1 MKRNEQKIE
10 NTWRTEDIF
19 KDEAAFLACLDT
31 CKELGNELCA
41 CDGKLDDASNLLSFL
56 KGYEKLTC
64 LLDDCLGY
72 SSLLSDQDT
81 ADAHHQELKG
91 KANALAVEV
100 FTKLS
105 FSDVQIMQIE
115 NLESF
120 YASEPILE
128 RYRVYLEEVCRLKEH
143 VLSQTEEKL
152 MASSSLM
159 QDTPYSIFGMLNNA
173 DLKFEDAIDS
183 KGNKHT
189 LTTGTFIHMLEQ
201 EDEVLRESAYRNF
214 YAGYGSMIHTLAACL
229 NGQTNQ
235 LKFNSTA
242 RKYASSL
249 ECAVDANNVSPKVYE
264 QLIETVHK
272 NIHVLHKYM
281 RVRKEVMKKDKLHMY
296 DLYVPMV
303 NECNVPVSFE
313 QAKEDILHS
322 VQLYGTEY
330 ANVYERG
337 LNSRWID
344 VYENEGKRSGA
355 YSSGQRVHPFVLM
368 NFANSLDTEF
378 TLAHEMGHAMH
389 SYMSTK
395 YQAPLDRHYKIFVA
409 EVASTCNEALLMD
422 YLRKQNSD
430 PKFQAYLINHF
441 MEQFRTT
448 LFRQCM
454 FAEFERIINE
464 KTANNEVLTS
474 DTLNQ
479 IYADLNKFYYG
490 EDVIVDD
497 EISMEWARIPII
509 NEKTAN
515 NEVLTSDTLNQI
527 YADLNKFYYGED
539 VIVDDEISME
549 WARIPHFYMN
559 FYVYQY
565 ATGFSAA
572 MALSQKL
579 LHGTQADIE
588 AYLSFLKGGCTKS
601 PVELLRMAGVDMAS
615 PKPIEDAIELFDSL
629 IDEFESIMK

>member
-355 YSSGQRVHPFVLM
+355 YSCGVPCHPFVLL
-368 NFANSLDTEF
+368 NHTDTLRSEF

-389 SYMSTK
+389 SYMSFK
-395 YQAPLDRHYKIFVA
+395 HQPFINSDYKIFVA
-409 EVASTCNEALLMD
+409 EVASTCNEALLMH
-422 YLRKQNSD
+422 YLLERTTDK
-430 PKFQAYLINHF
+430 KERAYLINYLL
-441 MEQFRTT
+441 EQYRGTMY
-448 LFRQCM
+448 RQAM
-454 FAEFERIINE
+454 LAEFEMLINE
-464 KTANNEVLTS
+464 EVAKNN
-474 DTLNQ
+474 TLSAELLNK
-479 IYADLNKFYYG
+479 INHDLNALYYG
-490 EDVIVDD
+490 EDVIVDEPID
-497 EISMEWARIPII
+497 LEWA
-509 NEKTAN
+509 K
-515 NEVLTSDTLNQI
+515 
-527 YADLNKFYYGED
+527 
-539 VIVDDEISME
+539 
-549 WARIPHFYMN
+549 IPHLYMN
-559 FYVYQY
+559 FYLYQY
-565 ATGFSAA
+565 ATSFCAS
-572 MALSQKL
+572 MAISQKL
-579 LHGTQADIE
+579 LKGNPEDIE
-588 AYLSFLKGGCTKS
+588 NYLNFLKGGCSKS
-601 PVELLRMAGVDMAS
+601 PIDLLKMAGVDMTS
-615 PKPIEDAIELFDSL
+615 PQPIHDVICQFDKL
-629 IDEFESIMK
+629 VDEFDELINCK

>member
-1 MKRNEQKIE
+1 MKRSEQKVE
-10 NTWRTEDIF
+10 NTWKTEDIF
-19 KDEAAFLACLDT
+19 ESKEAFLDCLST
-31 CKELGNELCA
+31 CKSLGDELSGYN
-41 CDGKLDDASNLLSFL
+41 GKLDNASNLLSFL
-56 KGYEKLTC
+56 KGYEKISC
-64 LLDDCLGY
+64 LLDDCMGY
-72 SSLLSDQDT
+72 ASLLADQDT
-81 ADAHHQELKG
+81 ANAHHQELKG
-91 KANALAVEV
+91 KANSVAVEI

-115 NLESF
+115 NLED
-120 YASEPILE
+120 YYTSEPILE
-128 RYRVYLEEVCRLKEH
+128 RYRVYLDEVCRLKGH
-143 VLSQTEEKL
+143 TLSEKEEKL
-152 MASSSLM
+152 LASSSM
-159 QDTPYSIFGMLNNA
+159 MADAPYSIFGMLNNA
-173 DLKFEDAIDS
+173 DLKFKDAID
-183 KGNKHT
+183 KDGNAHP
-189 LTTGTFIHMLEQ
+189 LSTGTFIHLLEE

-235 LKFNSTA
+235 LKFNSDA
-242 RKYASSL
+242 RHYASSL
-249 ECAVDANNVSPKVYE
+249 ECAVDANNVSSSVYE
-264 QLIETVHK
+264 QLIESVHK

-281 RVRKEVMKKDKLHMY
+281 KVRKEVMKKDKLHMY

-303 NECNVPVSFE
+303 NECNIPISFE
-313 QAKEDILHS
+313 QAKEDVLRS
-322 VQLYGTEY
+322 VQLYGNEY
-330 ANVYERG
+330 VKVYERG

-368 NFANSLDTEF
+368 NYADSLNTEF

-422 YLRKQNSD
+422 SLRKQNKD
-430 PKFQAYLINHF
+430 PKFQAYLINYF

-454 FAEFERIINE
+454 FAEFEKIINE

-474 DTLNQ
+474 DSLNQ

-490 EDVIVDD
+490 EDVIVD
-497 EISMEWARIPII
+497 
-509 NEKTAN
+509 K
-515 NEVLTSDTLNQI
+515 
-527 YADLNKFYYGED
+527 
-539 VIVDDEISME
+539 EISME

-588 AYLSFLKGGCTKS
+588 NYLSFLKGGCTKS
-601 PVELLRMAGVDMAS
+601 PVELLRMAGVDMSS
-615 PKPIEDAIELFDSL
+615 PKPVEDAIALFDSL
-629 IDEFESIMK
+629 IDEFERIMLK

>member
-1 MKRNEQKIE
+1 M
-10 NTWRTEDIF
+10 
-19 KDEAAFLACLDT
+19 
-31 CKELGNELCA
+31 
-41 CDGKLDDASNLLSFL
+41 
-56 KGYEKLTC
+56 
-64 LLDDCLGY
+64 
-72 SSLLSDQDT
+72 LSDQDT

-143 VLSQTEEKL
+143 VLSETEEKL

-249 ECAVDANNVSPKVYE
+249 ECAVDANNVSPRVYE

-281 RVRKEVMKKDKLHMY
+281 RVRKEVMKKEKLHMY

-313 QAKEDILHS
+313 QAKEDVLHS
-322 VQLYGTEY
+322 IQLYGTEY
-330 ANVYERG
+330 AKVYERG

-355 YSSGQRVHPFVLM
+355 YSCGVPCHPFVLL
-368 NFANSLDTEF
+368 NHTDTLRSEF

-389 SYMSTK
+389 SYMSFK
-395 YQAPLDRHYKIFVA
+395 HQPFINSDYKIFVA
-409 EVASTCNEALLMD
+409 EVASTCNEALLMH
-422 YLRKQNSD
+422 YLLERTTDK
-430 PKFQAYLINHF
+430 KERAYLINYLL
-441 MEQFRTT
+441 EQYRGTMY
-448 LFRQCM
+448 RQAM
-454 FAEFERIINE
+454 LAEFEMLINE
-464 KTANNEVLTS
+464 EVTKNN
-474 DTLNQ
+474 TLSAELLNK
-479 IYADLNKFYYG
+479 INHDLNAFYYG
-490 EDVIVDD
+490 EDVIVDEPID
-497 EISMEWARIPII
+497 LEWA
-509 NEKTAN
+509 K
-515 NEVLTSDTLNQI
+515 
-527 YADLNKFYYGED
+527 
-539 VIVDDEISME
+539 
-549 WARIPHFYMN
+549 IPHLYMN
-559 FYVYQY
+559 FYLYQY
-565 ATGFSAA
+565 ATSFCAS
-572 MALSQKL
+572 MAISQKL
-579 LHGTQADIE
+579 LKGNPEDIE
-588 AYLSFLKGGCTKS
+588 NYLNFLKGGCSKS
-601 PVELLRMAGVDMAS
+601 PIDLLKMAGVDMTS
-615 PKPIEDAIELFDSL
+615 PQPIHDAICQFDKL
-629 IDEFESIMK
+629 VDEFDELINCK

>member
-10 NTWRTEDIF
+10 NTWKTEDIF

-31 CKELGNELCA
+31 CKELGNKLCDY
-41 CDGKLDDASNLLSFL
+41 DGKLDDASNLLSFL

-72 SSLLSDQDT
+72 ASLLSDQDT

-91 KANALAVEV
+91 KANALAVEI

-105 FSDVQIMQIE
+105 FSDVQIMHIE

-120 YASEPILE
+120 YISEPILE

-249 ECAVDANNVSPKVYE
+249 ECAVDANNVSPRVYE

-313 QAKEDILHS
+313 QAKEDVLHS
-322 VQLYGTEY
+322 IQLYGTEY
-330 ANVYERG
+330 AKVYERG

-355 YSSGQRVHPFVLM
+355 YSSGQRV
-368 NFANSLDTEF
+368 
-378 TLAHEMGHAMH
+378 
-389 SYMSTK
+389 
-395 YQAPLDRHYKIFVA
+395 
-409 EVASTCNEALLMD
+409 
-422 YLRKQNSD
+422 
-430 PKFQAYLINHF
+430 
-441 MEQFRTT
+441 QFRTT

-454 FAEFERIINE
+454 FAEFE
-464 KTANNEVLTS
+464 K
-474 DTLNQ
+474 
-479 IYADLNKFYYG
+479 
-490 EDVIVDD
+490 IV
-497 EISMEWARIPII
+497 

-588 AYLSFLKGGCTKS
+588 AYLSFLKSGCTKS

-615 PKPIEDAIELFDSL
+615 PKPVEDAIELFDSL

>member
-1 MKRNEQKIE
+1 MCYNRRINGGCLLMKRNEQKIE

-355 YSSGQRVHPFVLM
+355 YSCGVPCHPFVLL
-368 NFANSLDTEF
+368 NHTDTLRSEF

-389 SYMSTK
+389 SYMSFK
-395 YQAPLDRHYKIFVA
+395 HQPFINSDYKIFVA
-409 EVASTCNEALLMD
+409 EVASTCNEALLMH
-422 YLRKQNSD
+422 YLLERTTDK
-430 PKFQAYLINHF
+430 KERAYLINYLL
-441 MEQFRTT
+441 EQYRGTMY
-448 LFRQCM
+448 RQAM
-454 FAEFERIINE
+454 LAEFEMLINE
-464 KTANNEVLTS
+464 EVAKNN
-474 DTLNQ
+474 TLSAELLNK
-479 IYADLNKFYYG
+479 INHDLNALYYG
-490 EDVIVDD
+490 EDVIVDEPID
-497 EISMEWARIPII
+497 LEWA
-509 NEKTAN
+509 K
-515 NEVLTSDTLNQI
+515 
-527 YADLNKFYYGED
+527 
-539 VIVDDEISME
+539 
-549 WARIPHFYMN
+549 IPHLYMN
-559 FYVYQY
+559 FYLYQY
-565 ATGFSAA
+565 ATSFCAS
-572 MALSQKL
+572 MAISQKL
-579 LHGTQADIE
+579 LKGNPEDIE
-588 AYLSFLKGGCTKS
+588 NYLNFLKGGCSKS
-601 PVELLRMAGVDMAS
+601 PIDLLKMAGVDMTS
-615 PKPIEDAIELFDSL
+615 PQPIHDAICQFDKL
-629 IDEFESIMK
+629 VDEFDELINCK

>member
-1 MKRNEQKIE
+1 MKRNEQKVE
-10 NTWRTEDIF
+10 NTWKTEDIF
-19 KDEAAFLACLDT
+19 KDEAAFLACLET
-31 CKELGNELCA
+31 CRELGNELCA
-41 CDGKLDDASNLLSFL
+41 YDGKLDDASNLLSFL

-120 YASEPILE
+120 YSSEPILE

-143 VLSQTEEKL
+143 VLSETEEKL

-183 KGNKHT
+183 KGKKHT

-214 YAGYGSMIHTLAACL
+214 YTGYGSMIHTLAACL

-249 ECAVDANNVSPKVYE
+249 ECAVDANNVSPRVYE

-281 RVRKEVMKKDKLHMY
+281 RVRKEVMKKEKLHMY

-313 QAKEDILHS
+313 QAKEDVLHS
-322 VQLYGTEY
+322 IQLYGTEY
-330 ANVYERG
+330 AKVYERG

-454 FAEFERIINE
+454 FAEFE
-464 KTANNEVLTS
+464 K
-474 DTLNQ
+474 
-479 IYADLNKFYYG
+479 
-490 EDVIVDD
+490 
-497 EISMEWARIPII
+497 II

>member
-10 NTWRTEDIF
+10 NTWKTEDIF

-31 CKELGNELCA
+31 CKELGNKLCDY
-41 CDGKLDDASNLLSFL
+41 DGKLDDASNLLSFL

-72 SSLLSDQDT
+72 ASLLSDQDT

-91 KANALAVEV
+91 KANALAVEI

-105 FSDVQIMQIE
+105 FSDVQIMHIE

-120 YASEPILE
+120 YISEPILE

-143 VLSQTEEKL
+143 VLSETEEKL

-249 ECAVDANNVSPKVYE
+249 ECAVDANNVSPRVYE

-313 QAKEDILHS
+313 QAKEDVLHS
-322 VQLYGTEY
+322 IQLYGTEY
-330 ANVYERG
+330 AKVYERG

-355 YSSGQRVHPFVLM
+355 YSCGVPCHPFVLL
-368 NFANSLDTEF
+368 NHTDTLRSEF

-389 SYMSTK
+389 SYMSFK
-395 YQAPLDRHYKIFVA
+395 HQPFINSDYKIFVA
-409 EVASTCNEALLMD
+409 EVASTCNEALLMH
-422 YLRKQNSD
+422 YLLERTTDK
-430 PKFQAYLINHF
+430 KERAYLINYLL
-441 MEQFRTT
+441 EQYRGTMY
-448 LFRQCM
+448 RQAM
-454 FAEFERIINE
+454 LAEFEMLINE
-464 KTANNEVLTS
+464 EVSKNN
-474 DTLNQ
+474 TLSAELLNK
-479 IYADLNKFYYG
+479 INHDLNAFYYG
-490 EDVIVDD
+490 EDVIVDAPID
-497 EISMEWARIPII
+497 LEWA
-509 NEKTAN
+509 K
-515 NEVLTSDTLNQI
+515 
-527 YADLNKFYYGED
+527 
-539 VIVDDEISME
+539 
-549 WARIPHFYMN
+549 IPHLYMN
-559 FYVYQY
+559 FYLYQY
-565 ATGFSAA
+565 ATSFCAS
-572 MALSQKL
+572 MAISQKL
-579 LHGTQADIE
+579 LKGNPEDIE
-588 AYLSFLKGGCTKS
+588 NYLNFLKGGCSKS
-601 PVELLRMAGVDMAS
+601 PIDLLKMAGVNMTS
-615 PKPIEDAIELFDSL
+615 PQPIHDAICQFDKL
-629 IDEFESIMK
+629 VDEFDELINCK

>member
-497 EISMEWARIPII
+497 EISIC
-509 NEKTAN
+509 
-515 NEVLTSDTLNQI
+515 LLYTS
-527 YADLNKFYYGED
+527 
-539 VIVDDEISME
+539 
-549 WARIPHFYMN
+549 P
-559 FYVYQY
+559 
-565 ATGFSAA
+565 
-572 MALSQKL
+572 
-579 LHGTQADIE
+579 
-588 AYLSFLKGGCTKS
+588 S
-601 PVELLRMAGVDMAS
+601 PRD
-615 PKPIEDAIELFDSL
+615 
-629 IDEFESIMK
+629 

>member
-1 MKRNEQKIE
+1 MKRNEQLIE
-10 NTWRTEDIF
+10 NTWKIEDIYPN
-19 KDEAAFLACLDT
+19 LDVFY
-31 CKELGNELCA
+31 KELEKAKTQSKELLKYK
-41 CDGKLDDASNLLSFL
+41 DHLTNASSLYAYL
-56 KGYEKLTC
+56 KGYEELNEKLYT
-64 LLDDCLGY
+64 LDCY
-72 SSLLSDQDT
+72 TSLLSDQDGSN
-81 ADAHHQELKG
+81 AFYQDLKG
-91 KANALAVEV
+91 KANVVITEIHSQQAFFEVELL
-100 FTKLS
+100 KLS
-105 FSDVQIMQIE
+105 DVE
-115 NLESF
+115 TYFEK
-120 YASEPILE
+120 EPGLE
-128 RYRVYLEEVCRLKEH
+128 RYRRFIQDIYRLKPYTLSMEKEELLAGCQDIFSSSERAFYILNDVDTRFEDVKDAKGNVLPLTSGSYVDYLESADETLRKSAFENMYAAYGKV
-143 VLSQTEEKL
+143 QNT
-152 MASSSLM
+152 MASLLNS
-159 QDTPYSIFGMLNNA
+159 QCKMLKYES
-173 DLKFEDAIDS
+173 DL
-183 KGNKHT
+183 
-189 LTTGTFIHMLEQ
+189 
-201 EDEVLRESAYRNF
+201 R
-214 YAGYGSMIHTLAACL
+214 GYPT
-229 NGQTNQ
+229 
-235 LKFNSTA
+235 
-242 RKYASSL
+242 SL
-249 ECAVDANNVSPKVYE
+249 EASTNKNGVPSSVYKN
-264 QLIETVHK
+264 LIKQVHK
-272 NIHVLHKYM
+272 DIAPLHKYM
-281 RVRKEVMKKDKLHMY
+281 KVRKKALKKDKLNMY
-296 DLYVPMV
+296 DLYVPLV
-303 NECNVPVSFE
+303 KEFDKKITFE
-313 QAKEDILHS
+313 TAKKEALAS
-322 VQLYGTEY
+322 VALLGQEY
-330 ANVYERG
+330 VEAYEKG

-430 PKFQAYLINHF
+430 PKFQAYLINYF

-454 FAEFERIINE
+454 FAEFE
-464 KTANNEVLTS
+464 K
-474 DTLNQ
+474 
-479 IYADLNKFYYG
+479 
-490 EDVIVDD
+490 IV
-497 EISMEWARIPII
+497 

-588 AYLSFLKGGCTKS
+588 AYLSFLKSGCTKS

-615 PKPIEDAIELFDSL
+615 PKPVEDAIELFDSL

>member
-10 NTWRTEDIF
+10 NTWKTEDIF

-31 CKELGNELCA
+31 CKELGNKLCDY
-41 CDGKLDDASNLLSFL
+41 DGKLDDASNLLSFL

-72 SSLLSDQDT
+72 ASLLSDQDT

-91 KANALAVEV
+91 KANALAVEI

-105 FSDVQIMQIE
+105 FSDVQIMHIE

-120 YASEPILE
+120 YISEPILE

-143 VLSQTEEKL
+143 VLSETEEKL

-235 LKFNSTA
+235 LKFNSIA

-249 ECAVDANNVSPKVYE
+249 ECAVDANNVSPRVYE

-281 RVRKEVMKKDKLHMY
+281 RVRKEVMKKEKLHMY

-313 QAKEDILHS
+313 QAKEDVLHS
-322 VQLYGTEY
+322 IQLYGTEY
-330 ANVYERG
+330 AKVYERG

-355 YSSGQRVHPFVLM
+355 YSCGVPCHPFVLL
-368 NFANSLDTEF
+368 NHTDTLRSEF

-389 SYMSTK
+389 SYMSFK
-395 YQAPLDRHYKIFVA
+395 HQPFINSDYKIFVA
-409 EVASTCNEALLMD
+409 EVASTCNEALLMH
-422 YLRKQNSD
+422 YLLERTTDK
-430 PKFQAYLINHF
+430 KERAYLINYLL
-441 MEQFRTT
+441 EQYRGTMY
-448 LFRQCM
+448 RQAM
-454 FAEFERIINE
+454 LAEFEMLINE
-464 KTANNEVLTS
+464 EVAKNN
-474 DTLNQ
+474 TLSAELLNK
-479 IYADLNKFYYG
+479 INHDLNAFYYG
-490 EDVIVDD
+490 EDVIVDAPID
-497 EISMEWARIPII
+497 LEWA
-509 NEKTAN
+509 K
-515 NEVLTSDTLNQI
+515 
-527 YADLNKFYYGED
+527 
-539 VIVDDEISME
+539 
-549 WARIPHFYMN
+549 IPHLYMN
-559 FYVYQY
+559 FYLYQY
-565 ATGFSAA
+565 ATSFCAS
-572 MALSQKL
+572 MAISQKL
-579 LHGTQADIE
+579 LKGNPEDIE
-588 AYLSFLKGGCTKS
+588 NYLNFLKGGCSKS
-601 PVELLRMAGVDMAS
+601 PIDLLKMAGVDMTS
-615 PKPIEDAIELFDSL
+615 PQPIHDAICQFDKL
-629 IDEFESIMK
+629 VDEFDEFINCK

>member
-1 MKRNEQKIE
+1 MKRNEQKVE
-10 NTWRTEDIF
+10 NTWKTDDIF
-19 KDEAAFLACLDT
+19 ENEAAFLACLDT

-41 CDGKLDDASNLLSFL
+41 YDGKLDDASNLLSFL

-72 SSLLSDQDT
+72 ASLLSDQDT

-91 KANALAVEV
+91 KANALAVEI

-105 FSDVQIMQIE
+105 FSDVQIMHIE

-120 YASEPILE
+120 YVSEPILE

-143 VLSQTEEKL
+143 VLSETEEKL

-249 ECAVDANNVSPKVYE
+249 ECAVDSNNVSPKVYE

-313 QAKEDILHS
+313 QAKEDVLHS
-322 VQLYGTEY
+322 IQLYGTEY
-330 ANVYERG
+330 AKVYERG

-422 YLRKQNSD
+422 YLRKQNTD

-454 FAEFERIINE
+454 FAEFE
-464 KTANNEVLTS
+464 K
-474 DTLNQ
+474 
-479 IYADLNKFYYG
+479 
-490 EDVIVDD
+490 
-497 EISMEWARIPII
+497 II

-565 ATGFSAA
+565 ATGFSALWLYHKNCF
-572 MALSQKL
+572 ME
-579 LHGTQADIE
+579 H
-588 AYLSFLKGGCTKS
+588 
-601 PVELLRMAGVDMAS
+601 
-615 PKPIEDAIELFDSL
+615 KPILMHICHS
-629 IDEFESIMK
+629 

>member
-1 MKRNEQKIE
+1 MKRNEQKVE
-10 NTWRTEDIF
+10 NTWKTEDIF
-19 KDEAAFLACLDT
+19 KDEAAFLACLET

-41 CDGKLDDASNLLSFL
+41 YDGKLDDASNLLSFL

-91 KANALAVEV
+91 KANALAVDI

-143 VLSQTEEKL
+143 VLSETEEKL

-249 ECAVDANNVSPKVYE
+249 ECAVDANNVSPRVYE

-281 RVRKEVMKKDKLHMY
+281 RVRKEVMKKEKLHMY

-313 QAKEDILHS
+313 QAKEDVLRSI
-322 VQLYGTEY
+322 QLYGTEY
-330 ANVYERG
+330 AKVYERG

-355 YSSGQRVHPFVLM
+355 YSSGQRVKWYP
-368 NFANSLDTEF
+368 
-378 TLAHEMGHAMH
+378 
-389 SYMSTK
+389 
-395 YQAPLDRHYKIFVA
+395 
-409 EVASTCNEALLMD
+409 
-422 YLRKQNSD
+422 
-430 PKFQAYLINHF
+430 
-441 MEQFRTT
+441 
-448 LFRQCM
+448 
-454 FAEFERIINE
+454 
-464 KTANNEVLTS
+464 
-474 DTLNQ
+474 
-479 IYADLNKFYYG
+479 
-490 EDVIVDD
+490 
-497 EISMEWARIPII
+497 
-509 NEKTAN
+509 
-515 NEVLTSDTLNQI
+515 
-527 YADLNKFYYGED
+527 
-539 VIVDDEISME
+539 
-549 WARIPHFYMN
+549 
-559 FYVYQY
+559 
-565 ATGFSAA
+565 
-572 MALSQKL
+572 
-579 LHGTQADIE
+579 
-588 AYLSFLKGGCTKS
+588 
-601 PVELLRMAGVDMAS
+601 
-615 PKPIEDAIELFDSL
+615 
-629 IDEFESIMK
+629 

>member
-10 NTWRTEDIF
+10 NTWKTEDIF

-31 CKELGNELCA
+31 CKELGNKLCDY
-41 CDGKLDDASNLLSFL
+41 DGKLEDASNLLSFL

-72 SSLLSDQDT
+72 ASLLSDQDT

-91 KANALAVEV
+91 KANALAVEI

-105 FSDVQIMQIE
+105 FSDVQIMHIE

-120 YASEPILE
+120 YISEPILE

-143 VLSQTEEKL
+143 VLSETEEKL
-152 MASSSLM
+152 MASSSLI

-249 ECAVDANNVSPKVYE
+249 ECAVDANNVSPRVYE

-313 QAKEDILHS
+313 QAKEDVLHS
-322 VQLYGTEY
+322 IQLYGTEY
-330 ANVYERG
+330 AKVYERG

-344 VYENEGKRSGA
+344 VH
-355 YSSGQRVHPFVLM
+355 SS
-368 NFANSLDTEF
+368 
-378 TLAHEMGHAMH
+378 
-389 SYMSTK
+389 
-395 YQAPLDRHYKIFVA
+395 
-409 EVASTCNEALLMD
+409 
-422 YLRKQNSD
+422 
-430 PKFQAYLINHF
+430 
-441 MEQFRTT
+441 
-448 LFRQCM
+448 
-454 FAEFERIINE
+454 
-464 KTANNEVLTS
+464 
-474 DTLNQ
+474 
-479 IYADLNKFYYG
+479 
-490 EDVIVDD
+490 
-497 EISMEWARIPII
+497 
-509 NEKTAN
+509 
-515 NEVLTSDTLNQI
+515 
-527 YADLNKFYYGED
+527 
-539 VIVDDEISME
+539 
-549 WARIPHFYMN
+549 
-559 FYVYQY
+559 
-565 ATGFSAA
+565 
-572 MALSQKL
+572 
-579 LHGTQADIE
+579 
-588 AYLSFLKGGCTKS
+588 
-601 PVELLRMAGVDMAS
+601 
-615 PKPIEDAIELFDSL
+615 
-629 IDEFESIMK
+629 

>member
-100 FTKLS
+100 FTRLS

-355 YSSGQRVHPFVLM
+355 YSCGVPCHPFVLL
-368 NFANSLDTEF
+368 NHTDTLRSEF

-389 SYMSTK
+389 SYMSFK
-395 YQAPLDRHYKIFVA
+395 HQPFINSDYKIFVA
-409 EVASTCNEALLMD
+409 EVASTCNEALLMH
-422 YLRKQNSD
+422 YLLERTTDK
-430 PKFQAYLINHF
+430 KELAYLINYLL
-441 MEQFRTT
+441 EQYRGTMY
-448 LFRQCM
+448 RQAM
-454 FAEFERIINE
+454 LAEFEMLINE
-464 KTANNEVLTS
+464 EVAKNN
-474 DTLNQ
+474 TLSAELLNK
-479 IYADLNKFYYG
+479 INHDLNALYYG
-490 EDVIVDD
+490 EDVIVDEPID
-497 EISMEWARIPII
+497 LEWA
-509 NEKTAN
+509 K
-515 NEVLTSDTLNQI
+515 
-527 YADLNKFYYGED
+527 
-539 VIVDDEISME
+539 
-549 WARIPHFYMN
+549 IPHLYMN
-559 FYVYQY
+559 FYLYQY
-565 ATGFSAA
+565 ATSFCAS
-572 MALSQKL
+572 MAISQKL
-579 LHGTQADIE
+579 LKGNPEDIE
-588 AYLSFLKGGCTKS
+588 NYLNFLKGGCSKS
-601 PVELLRMAGVDMAS
+601 PIDLLKMAGVDMTS
-615 PKPIEDAIELFDSL
+615 PQPIHDAICQFDKL
-629 IDEFESIMK
+629 VDEFDELINCK

>member
-1 MKRNEQKIE
+1 MKRNEQLIE
-10 NTWRTEDIF
+10 NTWKVEDIYPNLDVF
-19 KDEAAFLACLDT
+19 IEELEAVKKRS
-31 CKELGNELCA
+31 KELLKYK
-41 CDGKLDDASNLLSFL
+41 DHLMDASSLYAYL
-56 KGYEKLTC
+56 KGYEELSEKLYT
-64 LLDDCLGY
+64 LGCY
-72 SSLLSDQDT
+72 TSLLSDQDGSN
-81 ADAHHQELKG
+81 AFYQDLKG
-91 KANALAVEV
+91 KANVVITEINAKQAFFEVELLKLCDIETYFEKEPGLKRYKRFIQDIYRLKPYTLSMEKEELLAGCQNIFSSSERAFYILNDVD
-100 FTKLS
+100 TK
-105 FSDVQIMQIE
+105 FE
-115 NLESF
+115 NVTDAKGNVLPLTSGSYVDYLESADETLRKSAF
-120 YASEPILE
+120 ENMYAAYGKI
-128 RYRVYLEEVCRLKEH
+128 
-143 VLSQTEEKL
+143 QNT
-152 MASSSLM
+152 MASLLNS
-159 QDTPYSIFGMLNNA
+159 QCKMLKYQS
-173 DLKFEDAIDS
+173 DL
-183 KGNKHT
+183 
-189 LTTGTFIHMLEQ
+189 
-201 EDEVLRESAYRNF
+201 R
-214 YAGYGSMIHTLAACL
+214 GYPT
-229 NGQTNQ
+229 
-235 LKFNSTA
+235 
-242 RKYASSL
+242 SL
-249 ECAVDANNVSPKVYE
+249 EASTNKNGVPSSVYKN
-264 QLIETVHK
+264 LIKQVHK
-272 NIHVLHKYM
+272 DIAPLHKYM
-281 RVRKEVMKKDKLHMY
+281 KVRKKALNKEKLNMY
-296 DLYVPMV
+296 DLYVPLV
-303 NECNVPVSFE
+303 KEFDKKISFE
-313 QAKEDILHS
+313 TAKKEALAS
-322 VQLYGTEY
+322 VSLLGQEY
-330 ANVYERG
+330 VEAYEKG

-355 YSSGQRVHPFVLM
+355 YSCGVPCHPFVLL
-368 NFANSLDTEF
+368 NHTDTLRSEF

-454 FAEFERIINE
+454 FAEFEKIINE

-474 DTLNQ
+474 D
-479 IYADLNKFYYG
+479 A
-490 EDVIVDD
+490 
-497 EISMEWARIPII
+497 
-509 NEKTAN
+509 
-515 NEVLTSDTLNQI
+515 LNQI

-579 LHGTQADIE
+579 LHGTKADIE

>member
-41 CDGKLDDASNLLSFL
+41 CDGKLDD
-56 KGYEKLTC
+56 
-64 LLDDCLGY
+64 
-72 SSLLSDQDT
+72 QDM

-313 QAKEDILHS
+313 QAKEDILH
-322 VQLYGTEY
+322 
-330 ANVYERG
+330 ERG

-497 EISMEWARIPII
+497 EISMEWARIP
-509 NEKTAN
+509 
-515 NEVLTSDTLNQI
+515 
-527 YADLNKFYYGED
+527 
-539 VIVDDEISME
+539 
-549 WARIPHFYMN
+549 HFYMN